1 MGKFIAYKKFQ
12 YTEQLKEVVDVLKAN
27 DINYI
32 VEDNTLDAAA
42 IFIGQ
47 DTGPKILL
55 KISNED
61 FTKANEL
68 LNIKAKKDIDKV
80 NPDHYLFS
88 FEDDELLEIVEEPDT
103 WNEFD
108 VQLAKKILT
117 ERGIEI
123 SEKLENAFIEKRIKN
138 LSKTEK
144 GSKLWTTVG
153 YISAFVGGL
162 LGIAIGLALW
172 KSKRTLPNGDRVYMY
187 SDNDRIHGMYITVIG
202 IAMFLMIIIVRMTI

>member
-108 VQLAKKILT
+108 VQLAKQILS

-144 GSKLWTTVG
+144 GGKLWTTVG